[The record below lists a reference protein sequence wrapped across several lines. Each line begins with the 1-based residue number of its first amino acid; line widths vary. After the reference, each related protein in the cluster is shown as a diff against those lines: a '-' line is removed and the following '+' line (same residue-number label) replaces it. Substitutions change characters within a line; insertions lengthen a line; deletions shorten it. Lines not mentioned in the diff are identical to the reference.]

1 MWDGGVCI
9 YGTPEVPNNFF
20 KNKITPRQTGKH
32 QHLLTIFFFTHSQ
45 QHQPPLIKKK
55 KKNNNNNKKNS
66 TENRSLS
73 AFIFIYDKSHL
84 ALVPCTSSIIV
95 QSILSLF
102 IVFYDFYPHSYHKW
116 CVQNFK
122 VFKLIY
128 MINLQK
134 WKIIKLVLSN
144 SRFHHFYIYIY
155 IYIYIKPKL
164 LKLL

>member
-9 YGTPEVPNNFF
+9 YGTPEVPNNFS

-32 QHLLTIFFFTHSQ
+32 QHLLTIFYFLFFTHSQ

-55 KKNNNNNKKNS
+55 KKNNNNKKNS

-84 ALVPCTSSIIV
+84 ALVHCTSIIV

-155 IYIYIKPKL
+155 IY
-164 LKLL
+164 

>member
-1 MWDGGVCI
+1 MKQLHSA
-9 YGTPEVPNNFF
+9 
-20 KNKITPRQTGKH
+20 KNKTIPRQTGKH
-32 QHLLTIFFFTHSQ
+32 QHLLTFFFFFLHILNNTSPHK
-45 QHQPPLIKKK
+45 LKKK
-55 KKNNNNNKKNS
+55 KNNNNKKNS
-66 TENRSLS
+66 TKNRSLS

-84 ALVPCTSSIIV
+84 ALVHCTSIIV
-95 QSILSLF
+95 KSIPSLF

-155 IYIYIKPKL
+155 IYIKPKL
-164 LKLL
+164 LNLLQFSTLA